1 MLSVNCVLRRSIV
14 MRLTHMT
21 ERIEFLGSKEVQ
33 NKYGVMVPQKD
44 VPLFSCWAEVLNTP
58 IREFKDATTKVGNR
72 KESPNFAI
80 KFEPQRL
87 IDSSWQVYKPASI
100 RAFTITSI
108 CSLLKLTPNP
118 YSNISPYFSAAS
130 G

>member
-58 IREFKDATTKVGNR
+58 IREFKDAMTKVGNR

-87 IDSSWQVYKPASI
+87 IDSSWKVKWRGNIYQ
-100 RAFTITSI
+100 ITGI
-108 CSLLKLTPNP
+108 DEDFDKRDLTKLECK
-118 YSNISPYFSAAS
+118 AVD
-130 G
+130 GK

>member
-1 MLSVNCVLRRSIV
+1 MLLVSYVLRRSIV

-21 ERIEFLGSKEVQ
+21 ERIQFLGSKSVQ
-33 NKYGVMVPQKD
+33 NEDGVMVPQD
-44 VPLFSCWAEVLNTP
+44 NVTLFSCWAEVLNTP

-87 IDSSWQVYKPASI
+87 IDSSWKVKWRGNIYE
-100 RAFTITSI
+100 ITGI
-108 CSLLKLTPNP
+108 DEDFDKRDLTKLECKAVN
-118 YSNISPYFSAAS
+118 AK
-130 G
+130 

>member
-21 ERIEFLGSKEVQ
+21 ERIEFFGSKEVQ

-87 IDSSWQVYKPASI
+87 IDSFWKVKWRGNIYQ
-100 RAFTITSI
+100 ITGI
-108 CSLLKLTPNP
+108 DEDFDKRDLTKLECK
-118 YSNISPYFSAAS
+118 AVD
-130 G
+130 GK

>member
-1 MLSVNCVLRRSIV
+1 

-21 ERIEFLGSKEVQ
+21 ERIEFLGSKSVQ
-33 NKYGVMVPQKD
+33 NEDGVMVPQDD

-80 KFEPQRL
+80 KFEAQRPIESTWKVKWRGTIYQITG
-87 IDSSWQVYKPASI
+87 IDEDYDK
-100 RAFTITSI
+100 RD
-108 CSLLKLTPNP
+108 LTKIERKKEN
-118 YSNISPYFSAAS
+118 AK
-130 G
+130 

>member
-1 MLSVNCVLRRSIV
+1 

-21 ERIEFLGSKEVQ
+21 ERIEFLGSKEIQ
-33 NKYGVMVPQKD
+33 NKYGVMVPQSD
-44 VPLFSCWAEVLNTP
+44 VSLFSCWAEVLNTP

-87 IDSSWQVYKPASI
+87 IDSSWKVKWRGNIYQ
-100 RAFTITSI
+100 ITGI
-108 CSLLKLTPNP
+108 DEDFDKRDLTKLECK
-118 YSNISPYFSAAS
+118 AVD
-130 G
+130 GK

>member
-1 MLSVNCVLRRSIV
+1 MLLVSYVLRRSIV

-21 ERIEFLGSKEVQ
+21 ERIEFFGSKEVQ
-33 NKYGVMVPQKD
+33 NKYGVMVPGTD
-44 VPLFSCWAEVLNTP
+44 TPLFSCWAEVLNTP

-87 IDSSWQVYKPASI
+87 IDSSWKVKWRGNIYQ
-100 RAFTITSI
+100 ITGI
-108 CSLLKLTPNP
+108 DEDFDKRDLTKLECK
-118 YSNISPYFSAAS
+118 AVD
-130 G
+130 GK